1 MTIPPKN
8 TLTMEELFNAATHGF
23 GIIIATIICIFLLA
37 STIRQGNFLK
47 IIVFNIYGVALLLMY
62 IISTL
67 FHILAHTRAK
77 KAFRFLDHAT
87 IFVLIAGTYT
97 PIVAT
102 TVGGFW
108 GWFLIATVW
117 TAALCGIFSKIYYID
132 KLRVSLTFYL
142 ILSWAGFLFINSFIK
157 SVPINGIIFLI
168 LGGIIYTFGIFF
180 YVQKKIPFNHAIWHV
195 FVLIGSFCHFSAI
208 LSLL

>member
-8 TLTMEELFNAATHGF
+8 TLTMEELFNAATHGSGVF
-23 GIIIATIICIFLLA
+23 IAAIICIFLLVT
-37 STIRQGNFLK
+37 TIREGNFLK
-47 IIVFNIYGVALLLMY
+47 IITFNVYGIALLLMY

-77 KAFRFLDHAT
+77 KVFRFLDHAT

-97 PIVAT
+97 PIVTT

-108 GWFLIATVW
+108 GWFLLSMVW
-117 TAALCGIFSKIYYID
+117 TVALCGIFSKIYYID
-132 KLRVSLTFYL
+132 NLKISLTFYL
-142 ILSWAGFLFINSFIK
+142 VLSWVGFLFINTLIK
-157 SVPINGIIFLI
+157 SISINGIILLI
-168 LGGIIYTFGIFF
+168 LGGIIYTFGVFF

-195 FVLIGSFCHFSAI
+195 FVLVGSLCHFSMM
-208 LSLL
+208 LFLL